1 MSRTASFSIAKGVHG
16 TQVNVSAPREMNER
30 EAAVFMTALQKF
42 IRGKTGCPTCIS
54 GTPIHIFEEE
64 VERAVMVEL

>member
-1 MSRTASFSIAKGVHG
+1 MSRAASFSVSRGLHG
-16 TQVNVSAPREMNER
+16 MQVNASAPREMSER

-54 GTPIHIFEEE
+54 GMPIHIFEEE